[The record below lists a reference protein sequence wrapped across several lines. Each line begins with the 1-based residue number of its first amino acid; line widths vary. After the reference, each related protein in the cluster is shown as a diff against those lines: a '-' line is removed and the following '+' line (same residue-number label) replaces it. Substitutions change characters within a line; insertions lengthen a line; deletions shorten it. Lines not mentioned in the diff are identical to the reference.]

1 MYSNPSHPNEYKDWQ
16 LRAPTVDEGQAKLP
30 SSLKG
35 LLRHIRNVWEHRA
48 EKAHTITGAPQ
59 LPPSMAQVMN
69 YFEDHFPFVVDDA
82 WKVAQCTVAFPLL
95 EKLMARMRHR
105 ARGIGVGR
113 CCETRGLYHRNGL
126 VERHVLELWSTRP
139 VNLLLPR
146 IDETYCATLVLSR
159 STTKP
164 SEEPVAAV

>member
-69 YFEDHFPFVVDDA
+69 YFEDHFPTVVDDA
-82 WKVAQCTVAFPLL
+82 WKVAQCTVAGSEFLRGGFPIPRTV
-95 EKLMARMRHR
+95 ENAKRRRVSSSADEDNELMILFKKKRQWMSSAFS
-105 ARGIGVGR
+105 
-113 CCETRGLYHRNGL
+113 E
-126 VERHVLELWSTRP
+126 S
-139 VNLLLPR
+139 
-146 IDETYCATLVLSR
+146 CAKCSQQIC
-159 STTKP
+159 
-164 SEEPVAAV
+164 